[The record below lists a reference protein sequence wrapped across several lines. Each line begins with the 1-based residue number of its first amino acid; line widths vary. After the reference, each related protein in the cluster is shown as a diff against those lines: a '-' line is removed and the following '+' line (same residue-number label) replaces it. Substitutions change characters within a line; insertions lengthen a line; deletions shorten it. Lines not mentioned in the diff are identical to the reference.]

1 MPFLHRAL
9 VYTLFL
15 CSGATALV
23 YQVAWTRSLS
33 LIFGASHQAIAIVLG
48 SFMAGLALGGF
59 VLGRRSARLTR
70 PLRVYGLLEFGV
82 AGFALALPAILAL
95 INRVYVGAAS
105 NIGEVNGTVN
115 ALRVAL
121 AFGAVVLPTFFMG
134 GTLPVLTSLLVRHH
148 EDFSGRLSWLYAI
161 NTFGAVAGACVAGF
175 VLLPR
180 LGVSGSIH
188 AAVAVNIAIAL
199 LAMVVDSR
207 LPSAATGP
215 APGSAGAETRPSTHG
230 ALESEPALR
239 LAYWGTALA
248 GAAALALEVLW
259 TRALAVSAGTT
270 TYAFTVML
278 AAFLTGIALGSAAH
292 AAVPLRRI
300 AIGLQFGVVMA
311 LLGVCAAATSQLIP
325 RLPQVSV
332 DLNQR
337 LYADAQ
343 GVRTWTTLALSFAV
357 MLAPCFLMGVAFP
370 LAGQARLRLKRS
382 FGASVGDLVG
392 LNTLG
397 CIVGSMLAGF
407 VLIPF
412 IGLQRG
418 MLAACAAYTAYGLLV
433 LAAHAWGRAPRARFF
448 AIPLALA
455 CAAGACVAAALV
467 PRWDPRSLGAFRNNT
482 IAAYVDKDGKPNVR
496 AVTDLSN
503 ILYYK
508 EGNGSIV
515 SVLETDGQRS
525 FIVMG
530 KVEATDSL
538 TDVQHEFLLGHLP
551 VLLHPDPKSALVIG
565 LGAGITLGG
574 VCAYDTLDSIEL
586 VEIEKA
592 VLGVARQFSDVNGD
606 ALSDPRL
613 KITLQDGRNH
623 LLTTSRTYDVITA
636 DPIHP
641 WAAGSAYLYT
651 TEYYKLAAARLNQ
664 GGVMAQWL
672 PLYELS
678 EAHVKSVIA
687 SFASAF
693 KDVTAWQTA
702 YDLVLIGRDAPAPM
716 NLADL
721 ERRMASPRA
730 AVQLTRAGL
739 GNALSFVSELTLD
752 DAALREYIRGAR
764 VNTDDNLYLEFSTP
778 LTLGTRKV
786 DAIIR
791 SIDSRRASQRSVL
804 GSVTPPF
811 ATEGEAEVTLAA
823 YRRAKTETVALQIA
837 HQQAVSDQSGRAFIP
852 IAQRLAAV
860 LEYAPDYSRAKSL
873 LSAAKSYMGIGLVR
887 AGRLGEAAP
896 LLEEALRL
904 DPTNYGAAMELATIL
919 IAAGRPD
926 EGVQRLRALR
936 PYLPMHSGLYLNLG
950 AGLLAMGKPDEAAT
964 AIGALL
970 ALEPENA
977 RAHHDL
983 GVVMARWGKGEEAL
997 ASFETAVRLS
1007 PRNPDFRADYAV
1019 ALAGAKRHASAVRVL
1034 RAGLRHEPD
1043 NPRLNA
1049 RLAWILATAPDDSI
1063 RGGAEALRLAEK
1075 ANAATG
1081 SAIPQVLDILAAAQA
1096 EMGRHAEAATTARR
1110 AAALADQQ
1118 NAAPLAAAIRARLS
1132 VYEAG
1137 KPFRE

>member
-1 MPFLHRAL
+1 MLFRSL

-15 CSGATALV
+15 CSGATALI

-59 VLGRRSARLTR
+59 VLGRRSAKLNR

-134 GTLPVLTSLLVRHH
+134 GTLPVLTSLLVRSH

-161 NTFGAVAGACVAGF
+161 NTFGAVAGACAAGF
-175 VLLPR
+175 VLLPN
-180 LGVSGSIH
+180 LGVSGTIH
-188 AAVAVNIAIAL
+188 AAFAVNIAIAL
-199 LAMVVDSR
+199 LAIVIDSR
-207 LPSAATGP
+207 LPSSAAGRG
-215 APGSAGAETRPSTHG
+215 AGVAEAGAGLPARG
-230 ALESEPALR
+230 ALESEAALR

-248 GAAALALEVLW
+248 GASALALEVLW

-292 AAVPLRRI
+292 AAMPLRRVP
-300 AIGLQFGVVMA
+300 IGLQFGAVMA

-332 DLNQR
+332 DMNQR
-337 LYADAQ
+337 LYSDAQ

-357 MLAPCFLMGVAFP
+357 MLVPCFLMGVAFP

-397 CIVGSMLAGF
+397 CIAGSMLAGF

-433 LAAHAWGRAPRARFF
+433 LAAHAWGRAPRVRWVAV
-448 AIPLALA
+448 PLALA
-455 CAAGACVAAALV
+455 CAVGACAAAALI

-538 TDVQHEFLLGHLP
+538 TDIQHEFLLGHLP

-574 VCAYDTLDSIEL
+574 VCAYDTLDRIEL

-606 ALSDPRL
+606 ALNDPRL

-623 LLTTSRTYDVITA
+623 LLTTRTSYDVITA

-651 TEYYKLAAARLNQ
+651 TEYYKLAAARLNA

-778 LTLGTRKV
+778 LTLGTRQV

-791 SIDSRRASQRSVL
+791 SIDSRRANQRSVL
-804 GSVTPPF
+804 GSVSPPF

-823 YRRAKTETVALQIA
+823 YRRAKSETVALQIT
-837 HQQAVSDQSGRAFIP
+837 HQQAVSDQTGRAFIP
-852 IAQRLAAV
+852 IAERLAAV
-860 LEYAPDYSRAKSL
+860 LAYAPEYSRAKSL
-873 LSAAKSYMGIGLVR
+873 LSAAKAYMGIGLVR
-887 AGRLGEAAP
+887 AGRLGDAAP

-926 EGVQRLRALR
+926 EGVERLRALR
-936 PYLPMHSGLYLNLG
+936 PLMPMHSGLYLNLG
-950 AGLLAMGKPDEAAT
+950 AGLLAAGKPNEAAT
-964 AIGALL
+964 AIDALL
-970 ALEPENA
+970 TLEPENA

-983 GVVMARWGKGEEAL
+983 GVVMARWGKPERAL
-997 ASFETAVRLS
+997 TSFEKAVRLS
-1007 PRNPDFRADYAV
+1007 PRNPEFRANYAV
-1019 ALAGAKRHASAVRVL
+1019 ALAGAKRHADAVRVL
-1034 RAGLRHEPD
+1034 RAGLRLEPE

-1049 RLAWILATAPDDSI
+1049 RLAWGLATAPDGELRD
-1063 RGGAEALRLAEK
+1063 GAEALRLAEK
-1075 ANAATG
+1075 ANAATN
-1081 SAIPQVLDILAAAQA
+1081 SSVPQVLDILAAAQA
-1096 EMGRHAEAATTARR
+1096 ELGRFGEAAMTARK
-1110 AAALADQQ
+1110 AADIADKMG
-1118 NAAPLAAAIRARLS
+1118 AAPLATQIRSRIALYDAKQPARD
-1132 VYEAG
+1132 
-1137 KPFRE
+1137 